1 MGARGRS
8 VVVSAPLFWARFGP
22 HLIGAVD
29 LREELPA
36 HGDSILIDRYG
47 LGVVPGQL
55 WDRLSE
61 MTS

>member
-1 MGARGRS
+1 
-8 VVVSAPLFWARFGP
+8 VSAPLFWARFGP